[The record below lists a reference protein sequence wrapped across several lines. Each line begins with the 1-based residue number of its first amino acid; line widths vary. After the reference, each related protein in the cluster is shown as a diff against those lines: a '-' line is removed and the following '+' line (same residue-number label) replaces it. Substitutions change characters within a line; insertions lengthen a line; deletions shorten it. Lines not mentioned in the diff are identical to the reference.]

1 MIEKILISHQTVM
14 NDNNLKVLVT
24 NMRLNFEYYIKV
36 QIMAIED
43 ITEEFVSCQLR
54 IINMSKAR
62 EELLLH
68 KFYNKCSIKFN
79 CVNILPVYNENCWV
93 GIQVAFPLNIE
104 CIFLIELIEIKKY
117 IINELNL
124 EQTRKNELFKI
135 IDSYV
140 KGDYDEAINKMSIL
154 GEFIAKELANKIE
167 KKNRDF
173 RGAINTLTNY
183 NISEKKDKD
192 FRGAINE
199 LTIYKI
205 YEKKKIN
212 YNFFGSLLTPI
223 YFVRNQKLHPYSK
236 LGFDK
241 SLSEMLFINLSRV
254 IDNLHENQIK
264 L

>member
-1 MIEKILISHQTVM
+1 MIEKILISHQTLM
-14 NDNNLKVLVT
+14 NDNNIKVLVT

-36 QIMAIED
+36 QIMPIED
-43 ITEEFVSCQLR
+43 ITEEFVSCQLS

-79 CVNILPVYNENCWV
+79 CENIIPAYNENCWV
-93 GIQVAFPLNIE
+93 GIQVAFPLNTE
-104 CIFLIELIEIKKY
+104 CIFLIELIEIEKY

-135 IDSYV
+135 IDSYI
-140 KGDYDEAINKMSIL
+140 KEDYDDAINKMSIL

-167 KKNRDF
+167 KKDRDF
-173 RGAINTLTNY
+173 RSALNTLTNY
-183 NISEKKDKD
+183 KISEKKNGD
-192 FRGAINE
+192 FKGATNTFI
-199 LTIYKI
+199 IHKI
-205 YEKKKIN
+205 YEEKKIN
-212 YNFFGSLLTPI
+212 YNFFGSLITPI

-236 LGFDK
+236 LDFNK

>member
-14 NDNNLKVLVT
+14 NDNSTKVLVT

-36 QIMAIED
+36 QIIPIED

-54 IINMSKAR
+54 IINMSKAK

-68 KFYNKCSIKFN
+68 KFYNNCSIKFN
-79 CVNILPVYNENCWV
+79 CVYIIPNYKENCWV
-93 GIQVAFPLNIE
+93 GIQVAFPLKTE
-104 CIFLIELIEIKKY
+104 CIFLVELIEIKKN

-135 IDSYV
+135 IDSYI
-140 KGDYDEAINKMSIL
+140 KEDYDDAINKMSIL

-167 KKNRDF
+167 KKDRDF
-173 RGAINTLTNY
+173 KSAINTLTNY
-183 NISEKKDKD
+183 KIYEKKD
-192 FRGAINE
+192 RGAIDT

-212 YNFFGSLLTPI
+212 YNFFGSLITPI

-236 LGFDK
+236 LDFDK